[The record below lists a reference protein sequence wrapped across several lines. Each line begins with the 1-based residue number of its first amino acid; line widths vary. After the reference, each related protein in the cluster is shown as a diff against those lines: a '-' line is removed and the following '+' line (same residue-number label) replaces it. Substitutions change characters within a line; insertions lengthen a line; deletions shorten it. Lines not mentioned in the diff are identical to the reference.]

1 MEFPFGTIPFSRNSG
16 INPVVS
22 WQLTDKHTELDALDQ
37 YLGNVFGRGCVMKQ
51 INRPTQSLRKLI
63 TQGLG

>member
-1 MEFPFGTIPFSRNSG
+1 MAFPFGTIPFSRKSG

-22 WQLTDKHTELDALDQ
+22 WQLTDKYTELDVLDQ
-37 YLGNVFGRGCVMKQ
+37 YLGNVFGRVCVMKQ

-63 TQGLG
+63 TPGLG

>member
-1 MEFPFGTIPFSRNSG
+1 MEFPFGTIPFSRKSG

-22 WQLTDKHTELDALDQ
+22 LQLTDKYTEPDVLDQ
-37 YLGNVFGRGCVMKQ
+37 YLGNVCRRGCVMKQ